1 MCGGGFDE
9 REIECEEAVSRL
21 LECCPTLDHSRIYC
35 HIDGCNGATSPTLT
49 LADSMC
55 ILNRSCGSITSA
67 DVCDRVERLASSA
80 SQGGAFD
87 AQPSSNPSSNSGV
100 CP

>member
-35 HIDGCNGATSPTLT
+35 HIDGCNGATNPTLT
-49 LADSMC
+49 LDDSMC
-55 ILNRSCGSITSA
+55 ILNQTCGSITSA
-67 DVCDRVERLASSA
+67 NVCGRVEAHASYQSGN
-80 SQGGAFD
+80 QG
-87 AQPSSNPSSNSGV
+87 STPSSNSGV